1 MDRLKI
7 LQARREALE
16 IEADCIKAELTSQ
29 GINGEK
35 PAGIKDSLVDSEGF
49 PRGDIDIYNVKN
61 KRQRL
66 AVINTDYKALMKEIE
81 TLLIEIYSD
90 GLLQSTEEKGSKQ
103 KNREHQQQHQQHNQ
117 KEDLVNQQ
125 SMSSITVSSSTAVF
139 NIYKNKKC
147 IAVIDEILMGSPSE
161 QSGLQN
167 GDELI
172 SFGGIDI
179 DTVDPIIKIP
189 PMVREN
195 VDKTIDLVVKRKEE
209 LINISLI
216 PKLWRGNGLL
226 GCHLAP
232 RNV

>member
-16 IEADCIKAELTSQ
+16 IEGDCIKAELTSP

-35 PAGIKDSLVDSEGF
+35 PAGIKDSLIDTEGF
-49 PRGDIDIYNVKN
+49 PRGDIDIYNVRS

-66 AVINTDYKALMKEIE
+66 AVINTDYKILMKEIE
-81 TLLIEIYSD
+81 NLLIEIYSE
-90 GLLQSTEEKGSKQ
+90 GLLQSTEEK
-103 KNREHQQQHQQHNQ
+103 HQQKSHNVHEVLQQP
-117 KEDLVNQQ
+117 
-125 SMSSITVSSSTAVF
+125 STISITTSSATTTVF
-139 NIYKNKKC
+139 NVFNTKKC
-147 IAVIDEILMGSPSE
+147 IAIIDEIGFGSPSE
-161 QSGLQN
+161 IAGLQN

-179 DTVDPIIKIP
+179 DTVDPISKIP

-195 VDKTIDLVVKRKEE
+195 VEKIIPVVIKRKET
-209 LINISLI
+209 LVNISLI

-226 GCHLAP
+226 GCHLTP
-232 RNV
+232 RN